1 MKTMTA
7 SAASKEFGLYI
18 DTVQHEPVII
28 TKQNRPVAV
37 TLSIQQA
44 ERLFQGQVEAGIA
57 TGAVGLITEPTQAEA
72 VIERGEA
79 DLVLLARELLRDP
92 YWPRR
97 AARELGAVI
106 NVPQQYGRAW

>member
-37 TLSIQQA
+37 TISIQQA
-44 ERLFQGQVEAGIA
+44 ERLFQWQAETGIA
-57 TGAVGLITEPTQAEA
+57 QGLEDVAAGRYTEMSTSHLEDLRSRFQA
-72 VIERGEA
+72 R
-79 DLVLLARELLRDP
+79 
-92 YWPRR
+92 PR
-97 AARELGAVI
+97 
-106 NVPQQYGRAW
+106 